1 MPLGG
6 VTNHIGVRRRAHHLL
21 VTHSFQ
27 HRSTTYFQ
35 YCLLLSLFPSFPIS
49 LCLPFF
55 SYFILFFFN
64 KKKKNNNTPYIE
76 TFTSSKLLAAKCI
89 FFWCHTS
96 QDGHVLLFAHLE
108 KANNR
113 KPFVHELTMALITH
127 LFYSVT
133 TVLASAKHGGENL
146 YMCQHNDSCVFYG
159 SEGIWRAACLSE
171 GLLFC

>member
-27 HRSTTYFQ
+27 HRSATYFQ

-64 KKKKNNNTPYIE
+64 KKNKKKNNTPYIE

-89 FFWCHTS
+89 F
-96 QDGHVLLFAHLE
+96 FAHLE

-133 TVLASAKHGGENL
+133 TVLASAKHGG
-146 YMCQHNDSCVFYG
+146 
-159 SEGIWRAACLSE
+159 
-171 GLLFC
+171 